1 MKVQK
6 GFWEWNNLYRFEH
19 RKGKEFVKMNVF
31 KNLYCYR
38 ELLKTSVKKEV
49 RSKYK
54 NSFLGVVW
62 SFLNP
67 LLQIVVYAIIFSLIL
82 KNKQEHYAIF
92 LCSGIIPWTF
102 FSVAINK
109 SAFTMIENGNIIKKV
124 YFPREII
131 PISVVTAET
140 INFLIS
146 TIIILGFV
154 ILGGIGVTKYILFYP
169 FILIAQ
175 YLVILSISL
184 VVSAICVYFRD
195 LQHFIGI
202 ILQLLFY
209 AAPIVYAQD
218 SIPKEYQWILK
229 YNPMTYIINAYRDIF
244 YYQKATELKPL
255 MLLIIV
261 GSIACLAGYKFFYK
275 LQRGFAEQL

>member
-1 MKVQK
+1 M
-6 GFWEWNNLYRFEH
+6 NL
-19 RKGKEFVKMNVF
+19 F
-31 KNLYCYR
+31 KNLYNYR

-82 KNKQEHYAIF
+82 KNKQENYAIF
-92 LCSGIIPWTF
+92 LCCGIIPWTF
-102 FSVAINK
+102 FSSAINK
-109 SAFTMIENGNIIKKV
+109 SAFTIIENGNIIKKV

-131 PISVVTAET
+131 PISVVVAEA

-154 ILGGIGVTKYILFYP
+154 IIGGIGITKYLLFYP
-169 FILIAQ
+169 IILITQ
-175 YLVILSISL
+175 YVVIISIAF
-184 VVSAICVYFRD
+184 VVSSICVYFRD

-209 AAPIVYAQD
+209 ATPIIYSQD
-218 SIPKEYQWILK
+218 NIPKNNKVIK
-229 YNPMTYIINAYRDIF
+229 
-244 YYQKATELKPL
+244 
-255 MLLIIV
+255 V
-261 GSIACLAGYKFFYK
+261 
-275 LQRGFAEQL
+275 

>member
-1 MKVQK
+1 MEV
-6 GFWEWNNLYRFEH
+6 FYNLY
-19 RKGKEFVKMNVF
+19 N
-31 KNLYCYR
+31 YR

-54 NSFLGVVW
+54 NSFLGVLW

-92 LCSGIIPWTF
+92 LCCGLIPWTF
-102 FSVAINK
+102 FSTSINK
-109 SAFTMIENGNIIKKV
+109 SAFSIIENGNIIKKV

-146 TIIILGFV
+146 TLIIIGFV
-154 ILGGIGVTKYILFYP
+154 IGGGIGVSKNIIYYP
-169 FILIAQ
+169 LVVIAQ
-175 YLVILSISL
+175 YLIILAISFII
-184 VVSAICVYFRD
+184 SSICVYLRD

-209 AAPIVYAQD
+209 ATPIVYSID
-218 SIPKEYQWILK
+218 SIPIEYQWILK

-244 YYQKATELKPL
+244 YYQRNIEIKPIL
-255 MLLIIV
+255 LLIV
-261 GSIACLAGYKFFYK
+261 GAGFACVVGYTFFSK
-275 LQRGFAEQL
+275 LQKGFAEQL

>member
-1 MKVQK
+1 
-6 GFWEWNNLYRFEH
+6 
-19 RKGKEFVKMNVF
+19 MNVF
-31 KNLYCYR
+31 QNLYNYR

-54 NSFLGVVW
+54 NSFLGVLW

-92 LCSGIIPWTF
+92 LCCGLIPWTF
-102 FSVAINK
+102 FSASINK
-109 SAFTMIENGNIIKKV
+109 SAFTIIENGNIIKKV

-146 TIIILGFV
+146 TLIILVFV
-154 ILGGIGVTKYILFYP
+154 VCGGMGISKYILFYP
-169 FILIAQ
+169 IILIAQ

-184 VVSAICVYFRD
+184 IISSICVYFRD

-202 ILQLLFY
+202 VLQLLFY
-209 AAPIVYAQD
+209 AAPIVYSQNT
-218 SIPKEYQWILK
+218 IPEEYQWILK
-229 YNPMTYIINAYRDIF
+229 FNPMTYIINAYRDIF
-244 YYQKATELKPL
+244 YYQNSIEIKPIL
-255 MLLIIV
+255 LLII
-261 GSIACLAGYKFFYK
+261 GSIIACIIGYMIFSK
-275 LQRGFAEQL
+275 LQKGFAEQL

>member
-1 MKVQK
+1 MKV
-6 GFWEWNNLYRFEH
+6 L
-19 RKGKEFVKMNVF
+19 
-31 KNLYCYR
+31 KNLYNYR

-82 KNKQEHYAIF
+82 KNKQENYAIF
-92 LCSGIIPWTF
+92 LCCGIIPWTF
-102 FSVAINK
+102 FSIAINK

-146 TIIILGFV
+146 TLIIIGFTVIGGIGISKYIWFYPIILGVQYV
-154 ILGGIGVTKYILFYP
+154 IILAFS
-169 FILIAQ
+169 FI
-175 YLVILSISL
+175 
-184 VVSAICVYFRD
+184 VSSICVYFRD

-202 ILQLLFY
+202 VLQLLFY
-209 AAPIVYAQD
+209 ATPIVYSQD
-218 SIPKEYQWILK
+218 AIPGEYQWILK

-244 YYQKATELKPL
+244 YYQKL
-255 MLLIIV
+255 MDFMPLIIIFIIGVLACV
-261 GSIACLAGYKFFYK
+261 GSYKIFNK
-275 LQRGFAEQL
+275 LQKGFAEQL